1 MLSAN
6 GLSRLTAIGLAKNP
20 DDFFRAMGFAF
31 HKRSSIE
38 LRNTHTNNG
47 ANSEGHARVISTGSN
62 TMKRINQLAAFAL
75 ALVVVGGTLSETD
88 AQRRGRQFA
97 QNLVADEN
105 VDGVNDSRASR
116 HRRGGHKRGRAGFA
130 DQLTAEQH
138 SELKDQLS
146 ALRAS
151 GASAAEI
158 SAALTAELTAAGLE
172 LPEDFTEHAA
182 QHETQRTERTA
193 QREEIKALAD
203 GLKAE
208 GATRAEI
215 RLALKDAGYEK
226 PRQGRKGGRRS
237 GKGSMPTPE
246 TGTPSAE

>member
-1 MLSAN
+1 
-6 GLSRLTAIGLAKNP
+6 
-20 DDFFRAMGFAF
+20 
-31 HKRSSIE
+31 
-38 LRNTHTNNG
+38 
-47 ANSEGHARVISTGSN
+47 
-62 TMKRINQLAAFAL
+62 MKRINQLAAFAL
-75 ALVVVGGTLSETD
+75 ALVVVGGTLSETE
-88 AQRRGRQFA
+88 AQRRGRQSA

-130 DQLTAEQH
+130 DQLTTEQH

-151 GASAAEI
+151 GASATEI
-158 SAALTAELTAAGLE
+158 SATLTAELTAAGVE
-172 LPEDFTEHAA
+172 LPEDFTERAA
-182 QHETQRTERTA
+182 QRETQRAERTV

-215 RLALKDAGYEK
+215 RQALKDAGYEK
-226 PRQGRKGGRRS
+226 PHRGRKGGRQGGKGGRRG

-246 TGTPSAE
+246 TDTPSPE